1 MEIKLTQ
8 ILFEI
13 RWDISKLN
21 VGAHAI
27 TSPHTTA
34 PNSSMLKHLKKKQT
48 YEFHKTVFLVNMY
61 IIYKS

>member
-13 RWDISKLN
+13 RWDINKLN

-27 TSPHTTA
+27 TSLHTTA
-34 PNSSMLKHLKKKQT
+34 SNSSMLKHLKKTMNFIRQ
-48 YEFHKTVFLVNMY
+48 YF
-61 IIYKS
+61 

>member
-34 PNSSMLKHLKKKQT
+34 PNSSMLKHLKKK
-48 YEFHKTVFLVNMY
+48 KNL
-61 IIYKS
+61 

>member
-13 RWDISKLN
+13 RWDINKLN

-27 TSPHTTA
+27 TSLHTTA
-34 PNSSMLKHLKKKQT
+34 PNSSMLKHLKKN
-48 YEFHKTVFLVNMY
+48 YEFYKTIFLVSMY
-61 IIYKS
+61 IIHKS

>member
-34 PNSSMLKHLKKKQT
+34 PNSSMLKHLKKNKPMNFIRQ
-48 YEFHKTVFLVNMY
+48 YF
-61 IIYKS
+61 

>member
-13 RWDISKLN
+13 RWDINKLN

-27 TSPHTTA
+27 TSLHTA
-34 PNSSMLKHLKKKQT
+34 SNSSMLKHLKKTMNFIRQ
-48 YEFHKTVFLVNMY
+48 YF
-61 IIYKS
+61 